1 MIWFSMWEMFM
12 EEISKWMMKIHK
24 LLLIGQDIKIST
36 PLTTTNNILL
46 RKMWLRGWKSYKGT
60 YYLIYLKDLSG
71 KKSYDPPHDDKK
83 NCISWNISLK
93 KKIIFILIIYSFI
106 LIKSYKNRTRKFEKL
121 AFYFQDEW
129 SSFLRENSSFTQRI
143 VEYFGWFMR
152 IVNMRKTFAV
162 ILPNV
167 LIISFE
173 MESN

>member
-1 MIWFSMWEMFM
+1 MDDENSQITSNWAGHKNFYTIDYNEQYTL
-12 EEISKWMMKIHK
+12 EENVIEGVKIVQRN
-24 LLLIGQDIKIST
+24 LLPYLPQGFEWKKILWPSS
-36 PLTTTNNILL
+36 
-46 RKMWLRGWKSYKGT
+46 WWQ
-60 YYLIYLKDLSG
+60 
-71 KKSYDPPHDDKK
+71 KK
-83 NCISWNISLK
+83 CISWNISLK